1 MATVMTTDETR
12 RGRNER
18 RAARMN
24 VWIDLARKTSDD
36 DDCAHVRF
44 VFYWIAYEAAYKVDD
59 SGPSSSRA
67 SEAQQRRSFHRNIAG
82 YDRGRLRETL
92 CRHRERVAKVL
103 ELRQAHPSFWQKWDE
118 DGWVERAEDWERIFR
133 ERTDKAKKTLRGAIE
148 DWHLGGANKRTANS
162 LNDLFDNLAIVRHQ
176 IVHGA
181 SAGSHSRGRTQ
192 VRLGAQLLHALIPC
206 FRDSIT
212 SNLDEDWGRP
222 PFPHVG
228 AAADDECPP
237 PWLTPNPTDAGGP

>member
-1 MATVMTTDETR
+1 MMATVMTTDETR
-12 RGRNER
+12 RGGNER

-67 SEAQQRRSFHRNIAG
+67 SEAQQRRSFHRNIARN
-82 YDRGRLRETL
+82 DRGRLRETL
-92 CRHRERVAKVL
+92 RGHRERVAKVL
-103 ELRQAHPSFWQKWDE
+103 ELRQAHRSFWRNE
-118 DGWVERAEDWERIFR
+118 DGRVESAEDWERIFGEWTR
-133 ERTDKAKKTLRGAIE
+133 KAKETLRRAIE
-148 DWHLGGANKRTANS
+148 DWRLGGANERTANS
-162 LNDLFDNLAIVRHQ
+162 LNDLFSNLAVVRHQ
-176 IVHGA
+176 IVHGG

-206 FRDSIT
+206 FRDSIE
-212 SNLDEDWGRP
+212 SNLDEDWGQP
-222 PFPHVG
+222 PFPRVG
-228 AAADDECPP
+228 AGPDDECPP
-237 PWLTPNPTDAGGP
+237 PWLTPASP